1 MKIRKTDYGTI
12 ILHWVL
18 VGGIGVT
25 VFTGLRMATEG
36 PDHLWL
42 NMFDSV
48 LPRAHVW
55 VPHIWASVILVAV
68 SVAYPVYSSK
78 SGLSRRVQIDK
89 SRLRALVGKRQA
101 PRLGAIG
108 AVMTWS
114 FFLSMIAL
122 IVTGGCLYFGVCAIH
137 SVRLVH
143 YYATWSVISFI
154 GLHVLNHAAI
164 GGKSQL
170 MRVFRPERLPAPPKR
185 LDAVELLTML
195 VEQEERMAEESEPVA
210 RPPKTSMQS
219 PLQPAQMPNDVVGGR
234 QGVRRMPRTGR
245 EMPNDDRMNPRRAA
259 GPVRRRNPTLQANP
273 LVVAAA
279 VAITGASLVL
289 TANRFTGDVLTMYRI
304 DSADAPVLDGDT
316 SDRVWRGIE
325 PIEIQTNQG
334 GNLDGKGDLKV
345 QIRAVHDS
353 NWAYFLFTWE
363 DRLALSSSCRW

>member
-1 MKIRKTDYGTI
+1 VKIRKTDYGTI

-18 VGGIGVT
+18 VGGISVT

-42 NMFDSV
+42 NMFDSF
-48 LPRAHVW
+48 LPRTNVW

-68 SVAYPVYSSK
+68 SIAYPVYASK
-78 SGLSRRVQIDK
+78 SGLSRRVQIDR

-122 IVTGGCLYFGVCAIH
+122 IVTGGCLYFGIFADH
-137 SVRLVH
+137 LVRSVH
-143 YYATWSVISFI
+143 YYATWSVIGFI

-195 VEQEERMAEESEPVA
+195 VEQEERMSPESEPVA
-210 RPPKTSMQS
+210 RAPMQS
-219 PLQPAQMPNDVVGGR
+219 PLQPAQMPNDLAGGR
-234 QGVRRMPRTGR
+234 QGNRRMPRTTR
-245 EMPNDDRMNPRRAA
+245 ENMRDMPSDDRINPRRAA
-259 GPVRRRNPTLQANP
+259 TGPKRRRNPTLQANP

-279 VAITGASLVL
+279 VAI
-289 TANRFTGDVLTMYRI
+289 
-304 DSADAPVLDGDT
+304 
-316 SDRVWRGIE
+316 
-325 PIEIQTNQG
+325 
-334 GNLDGKGDLKV
+334 NLP
-345 QIRAVHDS
+345 A
-353 NWAYFLFTWE
+353 T
-363 DRLALSSSCRW
+363 C

>member
-1 MKIRKTDYGTI
+1 MAVKIRKTDYGTI

-18 VGGIGVT
+18 VAGISVT

-42 NMFDSV
+42 NMFDGI
-48 LPRAHVW
+48 LPRTHVW

-68 SVAYPVYSSK
+68 SVAYPVYSSR

-108 AVMTWS
+108 AVMTWI

-122 IVTGGCLYFGVCAIH
+122 IVTGGFLYFGVCANH
-137 SVRLVH
+137 FARSVH
-143 YYATWSVISFI
+143 YYATWSVISFV

-164 GGKSQL
+164 GGRSQL

-195 VEQEERMAEESEPVA
+195 VEQEERMAEGSEPVA
-210 RPPKTSMQS
+210 RPRKTSMQS
-219 PLQPAQMPNDVVGGR
+219 PLQPAQMQNDAASGR

-245 EMPNDDRMNPRRAA
+245 EMPNDDR
-259 GPVRRRNPTLQANP
+259 V
-273 LVVAAA
+273 
-279 VAITGASLVL
+279 
-289 TANRFTGDVLTMYRI
+289 
-304 DSADAPVLDGDT
+304 
-316 SDRVWRGIE
+316 
-325 PIEIQTNQG
+325 
-334 GNLDGKGDLKV
+334 
-345 QIRAVHDS
+345 
-353 NWAYFLFTWE
+353 
-363 DRLALSSSCRW
+363 